1 MIRKINYFG
10 IGLQGTYVQND
21 DDDDGEAIFPSC
33 SQPRDQLSNK
43 GGTGG
48 PY

>member
-1 MIRKINYFG
+1 M
-10 IGLQGTYVQND
+10 QND

-33 SQPRDQLSNK
+33 GQPRDQLSNR
-43 GGTGG
+43 GGTGD